1 MIPEKFDCASANR
14 VTAPSELLSSLDV
27 EILSNEGRGRPQE
40 ASVKMGAAF
49 IVAALPFVGL
59 WLLLR
64 WAWQDLKA
72 IVRGIRLFYRAV
84 TDELSRQA

>member
-1 MIPEKFDCASANR
+1 MIPEKFDCASASK
-14 VTAPSELLSSLDV
+14 VTAPSEFLSSLDA
-27 EILSNEGRGRPQE
+27 EILSNEGLCRPQE
-40 ASVKMGAAF
+40 ASTKMGAAL
-49 IVAALPFVGL
+49 IVAALPFIGL

-64 WAWQDLKA
+64 WVGQDLKA